1 MKVPIAM
8 SASQPPL
15 EQISQRP
22 RAYVADGFISAAE
35 IADVLARYDGDQAR
49 ESLGIEWGS
58 GIAGIS
64 GELPVA
70 RDALLGALAAR
81 IEAALGFGNTL
92 PGASFRFRRY
102 ALGDFHPAHVDCYA
116 IAGHHLVATAL
127 IYLTDA
133 EDGGETLFPDAAG
146 GPLAIAARRGRMAL
160 WFNYTPDGEID
171 PFSRHQ
177 SEALVAGE
185 KATLAYFVYAPLF
198 CAAIEPATARML
210 EPA

>member
-1 MKVPIAM
+1 MNATHP
-8 SASQPPL
+8 SL
-15 EQISQRP
+15 EQISQFP
-22 RAYVADGFISAAE
+22 RAYKAEGFVSAAE
-35 IADVLARYDGDQAR
+35 IATVLGRYDGPQAAAP
-49 ESLGIEWGS
+49 GIAWDN

-70 RDALLGALAAR
+70 RDALLGDLAAR
-81 IEAALGFGNTL
+81 IEAALGFANTL

-133 EDGGETLFPDAAG
+133 DEGGETLFPDAAG
-146 GPLAIAARRGRMAL
+146 GPLVIAARRGRLAL

-171 PFSRHQ
+171 HFSRHQ

-185 KATLAYFVYAPLF
+185 KATLAWFVYAPIA
-198 CAAIEPATARML
+198 CAASEPAVARLLETA
-210 EPA
+210 